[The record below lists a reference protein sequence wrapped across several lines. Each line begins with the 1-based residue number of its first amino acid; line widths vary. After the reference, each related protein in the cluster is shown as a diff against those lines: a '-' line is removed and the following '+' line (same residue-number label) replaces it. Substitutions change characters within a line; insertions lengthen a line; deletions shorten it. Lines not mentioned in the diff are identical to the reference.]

1 MPIDRDAPGS
11 DPASQAALGWISA
24 AARKKEAEGD
34 DQIVWA
40 APASC
45 GGLAL

>member
-11 DPASQAALGWISA
+11 DPARQAALGWIS

-40 APASC
+40 APASY